1 MNTTSELSREEKR
14 SHWANHL
21 KQWGAS
27 GISQSDYCRQHQ
39 LKPHQFTYWKHV
51 FNDPK
56 NVNPGTENSFVA
68 VQVTR
73 PSVQSTQGMTIQ
85 LPNGIH
91 IKSPQPINL
100 ELVQEMARW
109 QL

>member
-56 NVNPGTENSFVA
+56 KPEPCAENGFVA

>member
-27 GISQSDYCRQHQ
+27 GISQSDYYRQNQ

-68 VQVTR
+68 VQALFQMEQKR
-73 PSVQSTQGMTIQ
+73 PG
-85 LPNGIH
+85 
-91 IKSPQPINL
+91 
-100 ELVQEMARW
+100 
-109 QL
+109 